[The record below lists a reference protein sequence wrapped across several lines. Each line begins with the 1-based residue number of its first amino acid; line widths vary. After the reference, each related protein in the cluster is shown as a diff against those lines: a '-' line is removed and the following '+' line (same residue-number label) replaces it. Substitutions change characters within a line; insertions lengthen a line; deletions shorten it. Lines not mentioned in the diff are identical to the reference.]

1 MLVKNAVDL
10 FLVARSDLSPATL
23 SDYRHYL
30 TLYTRWLPDNAQ
42 LEEPGSVEIQAFMHH
57 MTNTYRTRS
66 GGLLSA
72 AGLDNCYIA
81 LRSFWRWCSETY
93 PVTNISTALKRPKK
107 PVKRVEPFDKAD
119 VQALLNACV
128 YTAPTES
135 ETRRNYHYRRIEAE
149 RDTAILFVLLDTG
162 VRIGELSRL
171 NIEDI
176 DTQRGA
182 LTVEPHLSGIKSKA
196 RTIPF
201 TQDTRLALLTWY
213 AVRREQPGE
222 PLSPTGELLPDSPV
236 WTIVQARG
244 QGRRMQDRTIA
255 HILTRLGERA
265 GVENVHAHRF
275 RHTFAIEYLRNGGD
289 PFTLQDLLGHSS
301 MDMVRRYLALTQ
313 ADRRAAHSRASA
325 VARWRLRVPK

>member
-1 MLVKNAVDL
+1 MLVKNAIEL

-30 TLYTRWLPDNAQ
+30 SLYTGWLSDNAQ
-42 LEEPGSVEIQAFMHH
+42 LAEQGPAEIQAFMHY
-57 MTNTYRTRS
+57 MTNDYQTRS
-66 GGLLSA
+66 GGPLSM

-81 LRSFWRWCSETY
+81 LRSFWRWCSETFSMD
-93 PVTNISTALKRPKK
+93 NISASLNRPKK
-107 PVKRVEPFDKAD
+107 PIKPVHPFTKAD
-119 VQALLNACV
+119 VQALLDACV
-128 YTAPTES
+128 YTAPTQS
-135 ETRRNYHYRRIEAE
+135 ETRRNYHYRRPEAE

-171 NIEDI
+171 DIGDI
-176 DTQRGA
+176 DIQRGA
-182 LTVEPHLSGIKSKA
+182 LRVVPHLSGTKSRG

-201 TQDTRLALLTWY
+201 TQDTRMALLTWY
-213 AVRREQPGE
+213 AVRKELPGE
-222 PLSPTGELLPDSPV
+222 PLSPAGDLLPDSPV

-244 QGRRMQDRTIA
+244 RGRRMQDRTIA
-255 HILTRLGERA
+255 HIITRLGERA
-265 GVENVHAHRF
+265 GVENTHAHRF

-301 MDMVRRYLALTQ
+301 LDMVRRYLALTH